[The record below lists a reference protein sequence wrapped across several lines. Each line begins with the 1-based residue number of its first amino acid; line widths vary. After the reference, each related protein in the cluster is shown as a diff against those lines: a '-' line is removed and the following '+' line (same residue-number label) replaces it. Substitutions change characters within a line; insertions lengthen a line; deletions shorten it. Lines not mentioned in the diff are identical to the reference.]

1 MSDFAERTP
10 LAFAPEPASSLG
22 YLPRLFTRWR
32 LTLTVQVLDIAAIML
47 TALALYPVSGSGFSG
62 MPARYVVGA
71 SIAAFICHVSFSQ
84 AHLYDTD
91 ALLDEARSIKSILI
105 RWSTI
110 FLGLAATTA
119 LAHRPDFYSR
129 GWFAAFY
136 VGGAAMLAG
145 QRSVV
150 AMALRQ
156 WIRTG
161 YVTQSVVLVGAN
173 DLAAGLIRR
182 LEHNRSGIRVTGV
195 FDDRSARTEGFI
207 RGVPVLGSV
216 DDLLEFTKTHATDL
230 VVVTLPISAADR
242 LNAVVAKLR
251 HQPLNIRVLPGEI
264 GLDRISPIRLSRNEL
279 PGVQLI
285 AVADRPISEFALF
298 VKGTID
304 RAAAGLGLVAISPL
318 LLVIAAGIA
327 MSSPGPVLFRQDRV
341 GYKGRLFQI
350 YKFRTMH
357 VSGEPHTRLTTRN
370 DDRVFPFGA
379 LLRKL
384 SFDELPQLI
393 NVLNGNM
400 SLVGPRPHMPE
411 ARAAGKLYFEAVNEY
426 AGRHRVKP
434 GMTGWAQVNGWRG
447 PTETLEQIERRVEH
461 DIYYIENWSL
471 MLDAVILIKT
481 VFVGFFGKNAF

>member
-1 MSDFAERTP
+1 
-10 LAFAPEPASSLG
+10 
-22 YLPRLFTRWR
+22 
-32 LTLTVQVLDIAAIML
+32 
-47 TALALYPVSGSGFSG
+47 

-71 SIAAFICHVSFSQ
+71 FIAAFICHVSFSQ
-84 AHLYDTD
+84 AQLYDTD
-91 ALLDEARSIKSILI
+91 ALLDEVRSIKSILI

-145 QRSVV
+145 QRAVV
-150 AMALRQ
+150 AMAMRQ

-182 LEHNRSGIRVTGV
+182 LEHNRSGIRITGV
-195 FDDRSARTEGFI
+195 FDDRSGRTERFI

-304 RAAAGLGLVAISPL
+304 RATAGLGLVAISPL

-327 MSSPGPVLFRQDRV
+327 MSSPGPVLFRQNRV

-357 VSGEPHTRLTTRN
+357 VAGQPHTRLTTRN
-370 DDRVFPFGA
+370 DERVFPFGA

-393 NVLNGNM
+393 NVLNGDM